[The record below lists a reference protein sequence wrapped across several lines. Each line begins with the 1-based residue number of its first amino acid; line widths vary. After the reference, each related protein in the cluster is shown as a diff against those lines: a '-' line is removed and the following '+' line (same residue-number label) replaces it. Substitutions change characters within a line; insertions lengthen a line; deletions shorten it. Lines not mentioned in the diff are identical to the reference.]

1 MLREAPEMLRT
12 GTLVTP
18 VAVYPFSG
26 FSDAIAH
33 ADRGDVKF
41 KNGAA

>member
-1 MLREAPEMLRT
+1 MLRT

-33 ADRGDVKF
+33 ADHGGKILFDIK
-41 KNGAA
+41 AD